1 MSKKFLTMAC
11 CAVLTAFFS
20 LSAQAIEVKGQVS
33 YPYKGKIFS
42 SKPSDKDK
50 MEAIKQAKLAA
61 LKKFS
66 TGFSISEQKLYAGME
81 SDVQANLD
89 KYISN
94 YRVVAEEVDTNLK
107 TLNLVVRVN
116 INDSL
121 LLSEM
126 HKNSPQQPAVQ
137 GDGSLFASLF
147 VAREIS
153 ESKIFDERRTT
164 ITQKSSAASTTREAS
179 AGSVNESAQTTEK
192 ATTGGNTIRKSAVN
206 KYRELATTDF
216 NAAFST
222 VLTQL
227 GFEATEYADVHE
239 NCGGP
244 KPEALKAAF
253 MKGDEI
259 PSKLR
264 NQAIRAARSC
274 DVRYFAT
281 GYMNVSAP
289 QKDSVSGKIKVMVAV
304 NGMVWDI
311 SKKLPRKVGSVG
323 PVQAF
328 GLADDQD
335 SARREALRHAASAA
349 GQAIANQLASKSIR

>member
-107 TLNLVVRVN
+107 TLNLVVRVD

-227 GFEATEYADVHE
+227 GFSHASWALVRAFTGAYDSNEYYDIFYAMR
-239 NCGGP
+239 CRLMGR
-244 KPEALKAAF
+244 PE
-253 MKGDEI
+253 
-259 PSKLR
+259 
-264 NQAIRAARSC
+264 
-274 DVRYFAT
+274 VRF
-281 GYMNVSAP
+281 
-289 QKDSVSGKIKVMVAV
+289 K
-304 NGMVWDI
+304 VWDR
-311 SKKLPRKVGSVG
+311 LFPRRAV
-323 PVQAF
+323 PYNE
-328 GLADDQD
+328 LADKVRDQLKEWKD
-335 SARREALRHAASAA
+335 ENAYNRPIPHTEDVMFVLDQMWVVSCTARLMAEAEERWR
-349 GQAIANQLASKSIR
+349 N